1 MELMANNNNQNNPN
15 DNQNN
20 QNNNTPKEEKMGLFK
35 RSKNFVKRNKSELL
49 MVGLALLGVA
59 GGAVV
64 ENKTHFVDKI
74 KPGAK
79 NDGIKRK

>member
-1 MELMANNNNQNNPN
+1 MEDLVNNNTPQNNNNDNNNQN
-15 DNQNN
+15 
-20 QNNNTPKEEKMGLFK
+20 KEEKMGLFK
-35 RSKNFVKRNKSELL
+35 RSKNFVERNKSELI
-49 MVGLALLGVA
+49 MIGLAILGAA

-79 NDGIKRK
+79 VDVKRK

>member
-1 MELMANNNNQNNPN
+1 MENLVNNNTPNDNNNQNDP
-15 DNQNN
+15 Q
-20 QNNNTPKEEKMGLFK
+20 KEETKMSIFK
-35 RSKNFVKRNKSELL
+35 RSGNFFKRNKSELI
-49 MVGLALLGVA
+49 MIGLAILGAA